1 MTLSR
6 AVHDPS
12 PHFSFKMLSLFAS
25 LLIFNLSFFT
35 SSSSSFL
42 ILQIS
47 SSLFYLKNQKK
58 KKSSKRSLHIPHVPL
73 ETTSL
78 SPSDESQASQ
88 PHTEASTTAFG
99 FAFLSFTST
108 FLVESIKEQLRL
120 TPADFS
126 GSILPD
132 LSEMVNLIEYA

>member
-35 SSSSSFL
+35 SSSSFL

-47 SSLFYLKNQKK
+47 SSLFYLKNQK

>member
-58 KKSSKRSLHIPHVPL
+58 RSLHIPHVPL

-99 FAFLSFTST
+99 FAFLNFTST
-108 FLVESIKEQLRL
+108 FLVKSIKEQLRL